1 MLWDLCSL
9 AIWWQVST
17 ISMVEVDLKAG
28 SGMSIA
34 FLCYEWLLTLW
45 YRLFIVDG
53 IISLPIALLGYFVLP
68 DIPEIAKPFYL
79 TKEVRS
85 PKLTRNIFFGFN
97 VTVLKLIKQIF
108 RKLLLLRRECSLK
121 EEKRGNR
128 IQKQSLRRFSPP
140 GTSTFWRFSICK
152 VICSAFS
159 AWRQR
164 D

>member
-1 MLWDLCSL
+1 
-9 AIWWQVST
+9 
-17 ISMVEVDLKAG
+17 
-28 SGMSIA
+28 
-34 FLCYEWLLTLW
+34 
-45 YRLFIVDG
+45 
-53 IISLPIALLGYFVLP
+53 LP

-140 GTSTFWRFSICK
+140 GTSTF
-152 VICSAFS
+152 
-159 AWRQR
+159 
-164 D
+164 